1 MPKVVSFEV
10 SDENHARLLEQ
21 QRLANLPYVSTLLR
35 ALVEDGLAVLESNPV
50 KTPVLTKEEGK
61 CNSE

>member
-1 MPKVVSFEV
+1 MPKVASFEV

-50 KTPVLTKEEGK
+50 KTPVITKEQTCE
-61 CNSE
+61 